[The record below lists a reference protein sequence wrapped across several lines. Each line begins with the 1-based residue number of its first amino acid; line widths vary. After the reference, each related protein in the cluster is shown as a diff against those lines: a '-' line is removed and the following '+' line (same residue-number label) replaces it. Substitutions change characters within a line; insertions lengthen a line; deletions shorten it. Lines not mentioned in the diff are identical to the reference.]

1 MDKDF
6 KPINEIYLNQAFSGN
21 TNSQVHA
28 ESQAIA
34 KAHVLAENAIVSMGN
49 NIENCS
55 YCYFG
60 GLADTLGILT
70 RYVQSFQCAQL
81 PLQGQVRGLLVLF
94 WHTNISHQHD
104 AQVQCPPYGHE

>member
-6 KPINEIYLNQAFSGN
+6 KPINEIYLNQSFCGE
-21 TNSQVHA
+21 TDQQRLA
-28 ESQAIA
+28 ESQEIA

-60 GLADTLGILT
+60 G
-70 RYVQSFQCAQL
+70 
-81 PLQGQVRGLLVLF
+81 
-94 WHTNISHQHD
+94 
-104 AQVQCPPYGHE
+104 